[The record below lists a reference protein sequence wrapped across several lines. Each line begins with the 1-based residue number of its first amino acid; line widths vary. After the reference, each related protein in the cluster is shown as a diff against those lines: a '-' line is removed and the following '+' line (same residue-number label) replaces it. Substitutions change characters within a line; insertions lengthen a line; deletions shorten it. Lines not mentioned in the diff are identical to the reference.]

1 VSVHV
6 VGGAVFD
13 AGRCLVALRSASM
26 SAPNKWEFPGGK
38 VEPDETPAEAL
49 VRELHEEL
57 AIEVRVGER
66 IGRGR
71 AAIGGLA
78 IVLDVYAVEL
88 LSGTP
93 TPREHASVRWLLA
106 DQLAALDWSDADV
119 PVVAEVAA
127 RLREEVL
134 AGRS

>member
-6 VGGAVFD
+6 VGGAVFA
-13 AGRCLVALRSASM
+13 AGRCLVAQRSAVM

-38 VEPDETPAEAL
+38 VEPGETPAEAL
-49 VRELHEEL
+49 VRELFEEL

-66 IGRGR
+66 LGRGR
-71 AAIGGLA
+71 ASSGRLV

-93 TPREHASVRWLLA
+93 TPREHASVRWLRA
-106 DQLAALDWSDADV
+106 EELAALDWADADV
-119 PVVAEVAA
+119 PIVGEVAA
-127 RLREEVL
+127 RLRAE
-134 AGRS
+134 ASASRS